1 MHHYSSNILDGL
13 TFGNAM
19 GLFHPD
25 TAGHPRCLDEDVL
38 MAFAPV
44 VARDGCTEVARGTIL
59 LFPGGGGGRA
69 ENHPSKRD

>member
-1 MHHYSSNILDGL
+1 MHYDIHRYISEFESRQTCTTIHANILDGL

-44 VARDGCTEVARGTIL
+44 VA
-59 LFPGGGGGRA
+59 
-69 ENHPSKRD
+69 